1 MRSLNSRWNPAL
13 IMGQE
18 NDREQLAN
26 VNNVYEILKR
36 ILWILTSY
44 CNSCPQWWLVE
55 IHNSKI
61 FMFKELIFQCFSG
74 DGLQKKWLNIK
85 LSYLLFNHLFFVLF
99 LPLSPLHPPS
109 PLLFFFSSPS
119 PSFLLLFETRSERKN
134 ISSGPPRWSSQ
145 HKGDLFFSERQRA
158 GNKRHQ
164 EMEDEGE
171 GEETRERGQWYLFQ
185 RYKRLGDR
193 HGT

>member
-55 IHNSKI
+55 RHNSKI

-74 DGLQKKWLNIK
+74 GGLQKKWLNVK

-99 LPLSPLHPPS
+99 LPLSPLHLPS

-119 PSFLLLFETRSERKN
+119 PAFLLLFETRLKEKLSVQDPQDEVRSKKEIYFSQSYKGQGIRDIRRWKMREKGRKQ
-134 ISSGPPRWSSQ
+134 G
-145 HKGDLFFSERQRA
+145 KGDS
-158 GNKRHQ
+158 GICS
-164 EMEDEGE
+164 
-171 GEETRERGQWYLFQ
+171 RGT
-185 RYKRLGDR
+185 KD
-193 HGT
+193 